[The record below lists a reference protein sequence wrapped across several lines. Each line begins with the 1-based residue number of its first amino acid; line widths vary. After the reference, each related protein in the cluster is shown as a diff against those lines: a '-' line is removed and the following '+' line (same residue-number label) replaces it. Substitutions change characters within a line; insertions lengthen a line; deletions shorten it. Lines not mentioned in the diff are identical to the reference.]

1 MKKTS
6 KIILFLSICI
16 LSSTP
21 SLSQI
26 IAGYL
31 FEKIADCVVFN
42 QCPQPRNIELK
53 PLMRK
58 PPAEQAVTD

>member
-21 SLSQI
+21 YVCQI
-26 IAGYL
+26 VAGYL
-31 FEKIADCVVFN
+31 FEKIVDCVVFN
-42 QCPQPRNIELK
+42 ECPQPRNIE
-53 PLMRK
+53 PIIRK
-58 PPAEQAVTD
+58 LPAEQAVTD